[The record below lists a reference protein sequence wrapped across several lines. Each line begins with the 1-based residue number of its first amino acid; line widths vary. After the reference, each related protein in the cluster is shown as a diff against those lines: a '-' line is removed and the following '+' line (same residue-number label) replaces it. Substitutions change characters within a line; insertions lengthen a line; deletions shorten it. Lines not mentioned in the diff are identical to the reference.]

1 MEILQDVN
9 SIDGE
14 GDGRKAMASTSS
26 TPSSTSGYRLFGREA
41 SVHHC
46 MGGGKAAD
54 VLLWK
59 QQHVSFGVI
68 VAATV
73 AWILFEWSGLSFL
86 SICSDVLLILIVV
99 LFLCANYAAYRNK
112 QPLNLPELVLS
123 EEMVNDAAASFR
135 VKINNVLLIAHDI
148 TLGKDFILFFKVVL
162 SLWLLSVI
170 GSFISFFTIAYVG
183 TIILI
188 TLPAL
193 YSKYDE
199 HVDKYCGML
208 HHRFS
213 KHYKVVDE
221 NVPSRLFR
229 SLSKDK
235 DS

>member
-46 MGGGKAAD
+46 MGGGKVSYMACFKD
-54 VLLWK
+54 V
-59 QQHVSFGVI
+59 
-68 VAATV
+68 
-73 AWILFEWSGLSFL
+73 
-86 SICSDVLLILIVV
+86 
-99 LFLCANYAAYRNK
+99 RNFCK
-112 QPLNLPELVLS
+112 T
-123 EEMVNDAAASFR
+123 R
-135 VKINNVLLIAHDI
+135 
-148 TLGKDFILFFKVVL
+148 
-162 SLWLLSVI
+162 
-170 GSFISFFTIAYVG
+170 G